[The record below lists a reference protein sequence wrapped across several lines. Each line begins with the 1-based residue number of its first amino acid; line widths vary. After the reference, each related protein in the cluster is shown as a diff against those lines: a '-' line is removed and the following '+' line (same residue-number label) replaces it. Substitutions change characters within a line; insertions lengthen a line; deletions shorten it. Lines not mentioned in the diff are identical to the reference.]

1 MGFPAFFSPRLL
13 IAAAIALVCVT
24 SPALAIG
31 PRVVSDDIDPIS
43 LIPFAPTSGA
53 ATIPV
58 SVQGNPFETP
68 EFAGA
73 VTQIMTATFGG
84 GRTRY
89 VSVPTPAVG
98 LAAKRGSYLAL
109 AFNPIPDLLPG
120 SICSGPAVSTD
131 VAKRPIVVRAAAC
144 LDGQAQSAATGYL
157 DQASGPD
164 DRGFT
169 DLIRDL
175 TQRLLYL

>member
-1 MGFPAFFSPRLL
+1 MSFPAFSSPRLL

-24 SPALAIG
+24 PPALAIG

-58 SVQGNPFETP
+58 SVQGNPFGTL

-73 VTQIMTATFGG
+73 VTQVMTTTFGG

-98 LAAKRGSYLAL
+98 PAAKRGSYLAL
-109 AFNPIPDLLPG
+109 AFNPTPDLLPG
-120 SICSGPAVSTD
+120 SLCSGRAVSTD
-131 VAKRPIVVRAAAC
+131 MAKRPIVVRAAAC

-164 DRGFT
+164 DQDFT

>member
-1 MGFPAFFSPRLL
+1 MSFPAFSFPRLL

-24 SPALAIG
+24 APALAIG

-58 SVQGNPFETP
+58 LVQGNPFGTL
-68 EFAGA
+68 EFAGT
-73 VTQIMTATFGG
+73 VTQIITAMFVG

-98 LAAKRGSYLAL
+98 PAAKRGSYLAL
-109 AFNPIPDLLPG
+109 AFNPTPDLLPG
-120 SICSGPAVSTD
+120 SLCSGRAVSTD

-164 DRGFT
+164 DQGFT
-169 DLIRDL
+169 ALIREL
-175 TQRLLYL
+175 TQRLLNL